1 MRREKLTA
9 IIYALPAVACSL
21 FMLWRNTDLGALWKC
36 SIIWLCVAAFPLT
49 FVFAYGRFLLAAFN
63 TPRSRWYAA
72 VYHGLAGATV
82 TALFLGFSPF
92 WKNPLRDLGDSILLL
107 LLALTAEV
115 VFLVGAVSIFL
126 KNRSGLA
133 IPASILVWPYW
144 LALALLFEGRSFQD
158 TGIYAIYFL
167 LAFFSPLLFAFAAG
181 AALSRPMVGHIA
193 ALSGILAVPFL
204 YDALRDNGLGNVWLV
219 FNQPDDKYAFYPPF
233 VVPAIACVACIALAG
248 FTGALRV
255 LGARWRLRNA
265 PISET
270 TWPAVV
276 FSFAVLA
283 IWFGQS
289 VLPYR
294 IPGAMDYS
302 QWPILQILHVEK
314 HGLQFHETRVAIDG
328 YERNHSYFPRSVVF
342 SGNDRRL
349 LHFQFE
355 ERSASSELSEP
366 LIRRI
371 QTSIGAFG
379 QPRQEWPP
387 VGPVRDWDAD
397 NWYVVAQG
405 GLKIYS
411 TRRGSSPPAEVVA
424 LFNDLQKIPHS
435 LQGKS
440 NRRDVCLGFCYDPLS
455 EMGYLYANHRC
466 FNNGHGTVRR

>member
-255 LGARWRLRNA
+255 LGARCGFVMLPFLRQ
-265 PISET
+265 P
-270 TWPAVV
+270 
-276 FSFAVLA
+276 
-283 IWFGQS
+283 
-289 VLPYR
+289 
-294 IPGAMDYS
+294 
-302 QWPILQILHVEK
+302 
-314 HGLQFHETRVAIDG
+314 GLQ
-328 YERNHSYFPRSVVF
+328 
-342 SGNDRRL
+342 
-349 LHFQFE
+349 
-355 ERSASSELSEP
+355 
-366 LIRRI
+366 
-371 QTSIGAFG
+371 
-379 QPRQEWPP
+379 
-387 VGPVRDWDAD
+387 
-397 NWYVVAQG
+397 
-405 GLKIYS
+405 
-411 TRRGSSPPAEVVA
+411 
-424 LFNDLQKIPHS
+424 
-435 LQGKS
+435 
-440 NRRDVCLGFCYDPLS
+440 
-455 EMGYLYANHRC
+455 
-466 FNNGHGTVRR
+466 